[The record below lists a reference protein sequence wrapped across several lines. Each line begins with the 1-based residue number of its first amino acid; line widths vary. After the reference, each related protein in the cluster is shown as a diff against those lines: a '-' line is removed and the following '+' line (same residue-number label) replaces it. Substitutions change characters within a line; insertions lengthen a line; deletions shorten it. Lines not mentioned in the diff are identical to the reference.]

1 MTQLLRLLVQIA
13 LLRRSPGELPASTVL
28 LLLAAVAYG
37 ALRAVRYWMRY
48 GDDQLWARAATDLG
62 LMIAL
67 AWLVLA
73 VTRLLGRFRQTL
85 TAMLGAAVVIAPL
98 GIALLVLQE
107 QSSLA
112 DALRWLAWA
121 GSVALIIWYTL
132 IVGHILKSALEVG
145 LVTSVAIA
153 LTWLLAGD
161 ALIRRIFPAVA

>member
-13 LLRRSPGELPASTVL
+13 LLRRGPSELPASTVL
-28 LLLAAVAYG
+28 LVLAGVAY
-37 ALRAVRYWMRY
+37 AAARAVRYWMRF
-48 GDDQLWARAATDLG
+48 GDDQLWARAAVDLG

-73 VTRLLGRFRQTL
+73 ATRRLGRFRQTL
-85 TAMLGAAVVIAPL
+85 TAMLGTAVVIAPI
-98 GIALLVLQE
+98 GIGLLVLQE
-107 QSSLA
+107 QALLA
-112 DALRWLAWA
+112 DALRWLAWV

-132 IVGHILKSALEVG
+132 VVGHILKSALEVG

-153 LTWLLAGD
+153 LTWLLASD